1 MASLYEEEVVEEKKV
16 PPFEKVFGSR
26 VTSLAQQNS
35 TIGLSYAKFKEIKW
49 PLTLPYF
56 ICDFLK
62 TITGFSMKK

>member
-16 PPFEKVFGSR
+16 HPYEKVFGSH
-26 VTSLAQQNS
+26 VTTAVQQNS
-35 TIGLSYAKFKEIKW
+35 IIGLNYAQFKQIEW
-49 PLTLPYF
+49 PLKLPYF